1 LTRYSE
7 SKSSKVMATAAP
19 IAIQASIV
27 ATGHAADGQAWDV
40 AVANDLSSCQIH
52 IADPFS
58 KSQED
63 DLKWYLEDR
72 PQKDPF
78 SEKRAMAA
86 EQSLEFYAKNL
97 YEQLKPAFIQLNLDV
112 ASTPLRLAIID
123 RNSDQS
129 IHRLHWEALEHPIL
143 QCNICVYRT
152 KEESNVEAWKGLRNK
167 KTSLNLLFMTAR
179 RLKREKPDVDHRLI
193 LRPVLGFI
201 AGKSSTMPIEFD
213 VVRPGTFE
221 ALELWL
227 SQRKGHY
234 DMIHFDV
241 HGRVRNG
248 R

>member
-1 LTRYSE
+1 
-7 SKSSKVMATAAP
+7 MATPAP
-19 IAIQASIV
+19 LAIHGSLF
-27 ATGHAADGQAWDV
+27 ATSHAADGQTWDV
-40 AVANDLSSCQIH
+40 VVTNNVSSCPMH

-72 PQKDPF
+72 APTDPF
-78 SEKRAMAA
+78 LEKKAMAA

-112 ASTPLRLAIID
+112 ASIPLRLAIID

-143 QCNICVYRT
+143 QCNICVYRA
-152 KEESNVEAWKGLRNK
+152 KEESNVEAWEGLRNK

-179 RLKREKPDVDHRLI
+179 RLNRKKPDVDQRLI
-193 LRPVLGFI
+193 LRPVLNFI
-201 AGKSSTMPIEFD
+201 AGKSSTTPIEFD

-241 HGRVRNG
+241 HGRIRNDM
-248 R
+248 